1 MAISYIRPDKNFDGA
16 YDQLKHINAYAITNG
31 LEIENEM
38 VDHTSVNKRIVD
50 RPEVTQYFH
59 ANENGVLVI
68 YDSWVLSS
76 NIEDLVQIISCLF
89 KHNITLH
96 LVRQGVIID
105 KHSDV
110 MVVLGLIDQLRQILQ
125 SESKK
130 AIGRPKGSRSSS
142 KFDKYLDDIIE
153 SLRNGK
159 SVSEMS
165 RDIGVSRSS
174 LKDYIESRELK
185 QVALGS
191 IIMESSQ
198 GSEAQLIETIKCPTE
213 V

>member
-1 MAISYIRPDKNFDGA
+1 MAISYIRPDKHFDGA
-16 YDQLKHINAYAITNG
+16 YDQLKLINAYALAHG

-59 ANENGVLVI
+59 ANENGVLII

-76 NIEDLVQIISCLF
+76 NIEDLVQMISCLF
-89 KHNITLH
+89 KHNFTVH
-96 LVRQGVIID
+96 LVRAGIVID
-105 KHSDV
+105 KNSDV
-110 MVVLGLIDQLRQILQ
+110 MLVLGLIDQLRQTLQ
-125 SESKK
+125 NESKK
-130 AIGRPKGSRSSS
+130 AIGRPRGSRSSS

-153 SLRNGK
+153 SLRVGK
-159 SVSEMS
+159 SVSEMA
-165 RDIGVSRSS
+165 RNLGVSRSS

-191 IIMESSQ
+191 ITMEPSP